1 MASYP
6 HLFSPIQLGNLEL
19 PNRIVHV
26 PTDISSSHADGEV
39 SERDIHHHADI
50 ARGGTG
56 FIIVG
61 ATTPDMATGRP
72 TVTCLVADGD
82 NYIPGLARL
91 AESMHR
97 YGAKCAV
104 QLQHPGR
111 QCAIPRYNTL
121 GATDRVLKLPWSAGH
136 EIVYENAEEHGKEI
150 RAASIAEILE
160 LVDLFS
166 EAAWR
171 VKQAGFDAVELH
183 AAHGYL
189 LSEFMSPFLNM
200 RTDRFGGSFENR
212 MRFPLAVIDAIQK
225 KCGRSF
231 PVLVRYSF
239 DEWYAGG
246 RGAEEGVEI
255 ARVLERAGCAAVD
268 LSMGM
273 QESPG
278 AGFDPM
284 QYPQGWATY
293 AAEAVKQVVRIPV
306 ITSHSLRDPD
316 YCEQILAE
324 GKTDLVGLA
333 RQLLA
338 DPYWPVKAQF
348 GRVKSIRRCIS
359 CLGGC
364 WQESLMAKH
373 EIACSIN
380 AACGNP
386 AYAAMTRTERPVRVA
401 VVGGGPAGMEAARIA
416 TERGHLVTLFEA
428 SGELGGAL
436 KYVCLVP
443 GKEKMRWYLDW
454 IRDQVLDLHVEV
466 RLNHAP
472 TVDEL
477 RSFDLVLNAT
487 GARSYVPD
495 VVGDASRVV
504 PFEES
509 MACPKVACE
518 CHPGGRRMRKL
529 GQRVLLWGDGY
540 AAADTAA
547 FLAGIGREVT
557 IVTEN
562 REFAAECEVIHM
574 YVLRKRFA
582 QGDAEVLESRPYR
595 HPVTVLTSTTVAE
608 IGDGEVVLRDKDFA
622 RSTLAVD
629 DVVTCHLQPVA
640 ELATELRAAGVHVL
654 SVGDAV
660 RPRNLYHAVREGSAF
675 GLAVD
680 EHLLFNP
687 NHAILNELPID
698 VLGQLTR
705 DEGPAYSARQ
715 LAVLAAAGGPA
726 AAGEPA
732 GEPARG

>member
-1 MASYP
+1 MTPYP
-6 HLFSPIQLGNLEL
+6 HLFSPIQLGGLEL

-39 SERDIHHHADI
+39 SERDIAHHAEI

-61 ATTPDMATGRP
+61 ATTPDSKTGRP

-111 QCAIPRYNTL
+111 QSAMPRYNTL
-121 GATDRVLKLPWSAGH
+121 GANDRVLKLPWSAGH
-136 EIVYENAEEHGKEI
+136 EIVYENAEEKGKEI
-150 RAASIAEILE
+150 RAASVEEILE
-160 LVDLFS
+160 LTDLFS

-189 LSEFMSPFLNM
+189 LSEFMSPFLNR
-200 RTDRFGGSFENR
+200 RTDRFGGSLENR
-212 MRFPLAVIDAIQK
+212 MRFPLAVVDSIQK

-239 DEWYAGG
+239 DEWCEGG
-246 RGAEEGVEI
+246 RGLEEGVEI
-255 ARVLERAGCAAVD
+255 ARILERAGCAAVD

-293 AAEAVKQVVRIPV
+293 AAEAVKGAIRIPV

-333 RQLLA
+333 RALLA
-338 DPYWPVKAQF
+338 DPYWPVKAQY
-348 GRVKSIRRCIS
+348 GREKQIRRCIS

-364 WQESLMAKH
+364 WQESMMAKK

-380 AACGNP
+380 AACGDP
-386 AYAAMTRTERPVRVA
+386 AYARMTRTSAPVRVA
-401 VVGGGPAGMEAARIA
+401 VVGGGPAGMEAARVA
-416 TERGHLVTLFEA
+416 TERGHLVTLFEQ
-428 SGELGGAL
+428 SGELGGAM

-454 IRDQVLDLHVEV
+454 IRGQLLDLHVDV
-466 RLNHAP
+466 RLGHAP

-477 RSFDLVLNAT
+477 RGYDLVLNAT
-487 GARSYVPD
+487 GAVSYVPD
-495 VVGDASRVV
+495 VIGDTERVV
-504 PFEES
+504 PFEEL

-518 CHPGGRRMRKL
+518 CHPGGRKMRKL
-529 GQRVLLWGDGY
+529 GARVLLWGDGY

-547 FLAGIGREVT
+547 FLASIGKEVT
-557 IVTEN
+557 IVTEQP
-562 REFAAECEVIHM
+562 EFGSELEVIHM

-582 QGDAEVLESRPYR
+582 QGDAEVLDSRPYK
-595 HPVTVLTSTTVAE
+595 HPVTVITGTTVHE
-608 IGDGEVVLRDKDFA
+608 IRAGEVVLQDRDFT
-622 RSTLAVD
+622 RTTLEVD
-629 DVVTCHLQPVA
+629 DVVTCHVRPETALFTA
-640 ELATELRAAGVHVL
+640 LRAAGVASSTSAIR
-654 SVGDAV
+654 SVRGICTGRSRRA
-660 RPRNLYHAVREGSAF
+660 RASGWRSTSIGSS
-675 GLAVD
+675 
-680 EHLLFNP
+680 
-687 NHAILNELPID
+687 
-698 VLGQLTR
+698 TR
-705 DEGPAYSARQ
+705 TTPSSTSSRWTSSAS
-715 LAVLAAAGGPA
+715 
-726 AAGEPA
+726 
-732 GEPARG
+732 

>member
-1 MASYP
+1 MAQFP
-6 HLFSPIQLGNLEL
+6 HLFSPIQLGHLEL

-39 SERDIHHHADI
+39 SERDIHHHAEI

-61 ATTPDMATGRP
+61 ATTPDMRTGRP

-97 YGAKCAV
+97 YGARCAV

-111 QCAIPRYNTL
+111 QSAIPRYNTL
-121 GATDRVLKLPWSAGH
+121 GANDRVLKLPWSAGH
-136 EIVYENAEEHGKEI
+136 EIVYENAEEKGKPV
-150 RAASIAEILE
+150 RAATTEEILE
-160 LVDLFS
+160 LIDLFS

-189 LSEFMSPFLNM
+189 LSEFMSPLLNR
-200 RTDRFGGSFENR
+200 RTDRFGGDFENR
-212 MRFPLAVIDAIQK
+212 MRLPLAIIDQIHK
-225 KCGRSF
+225 KCGAGF

-239 DEWYAGG
+239 EEWVPGG
-246 RGAEEGVEI
+246 RTLEEGVEI
-255 ARVLERAGCAAVD
+255 ARVLERAGCAAID
-268 LSMGM
+268 ISMGI

-284 QYPQGWATY
+284 PYPQGWSVY
-293 AAEAVKQVVRIPV
+293 AAEAVKRAVRIPV
-306 ITSHSLRDPD
+306 IVSHSLRDPE

-324 GKTDLVGLA
+324 GRTDLVGLS

-338 DPYWPVKAQF
+338 DPYWPVKAQY

-364 WQESLMAKH
+364 WQESLMAKK

-386 AYAAMTRTERPVRVA
+386 AYAAMARTSRPVRVA

-416 TERGHLVTLFEA
+416 TERGHQVTLFEQA
-428 SGELGGAL
+428 GELGGAL
-436 KYVCLVP
+436 LFCCLVP

-454 IRDQVLDLHVEV
+454 IRNQLLDLHVEI

-472 TVDEL
+472 TLAEL
-477 RSFDLVLNAT
+477 REFEVVLNAT
-487 GARSYVPD
+487 GAVSYVPD
-495 VVGDASRVV
+495 VLGERERVI
-504 PFEES
+504 PFEAA
-509 MACPKVACE
+509 MACPKIACE
-518 CHPGGRRMRKL
+518 CYPGGRRLHKL
-529 GQRVLLWGDGY
+529 GTRVLLWGDHY

-547 FLAGIGREVT
+547 FLAHIGKRVT
-557 IVTEN
+557 IVTEK
-562 REFAAECEVIHM
+562 REFAADCEVIHM
-574 YVLRKRFA
+574 YVLGKRFA
-582 QGDAEVLESRPYR
+582 QSDAEVLHSRPYKY
-595 HPVTVLTSTTVAE
+595 PVTVITETTVREVRA
-608 IGDGEVVLRDKDFA
+608 GAVVLEDRAF
-622 RSTLAVD
+622 RRTTLDVD
-629 DVVTCHLQPVA
+629 DVVSCHTRPVGG
-640 ELATELRAAGVHVL
+640 LFDELRAAGVPVV

-675 GLAVD
+675 GLALD
-680 EHLLFNP
+680 ERMLFNP
-687 NHAILNELPID
+687 NHAIIDELPID

-705 DEGPAYSARQ
+705 PEGPAYSQRQ
-715 LAVLAAAGGPA
+715 MLALTAAVGSE
-726 AAGEPA
+726 GERVP
-732 GEPARG
+732 

>member
-1 MASYP
+1 MASFP
-6 HLFSPIQLGNLEL
+6 HLFSPIELGNLTL

-39 SERDIHHHADI
+39 SERDIHHHGDI

-61 ATTPDMATGRP
+61 ATTPDMKSGRP

-82 NYIPGLARL
+82 NYVPGLARL

-136 EIVYENAEEHGKEI
+136 EIIYENAEEKGKEI
-150 RAASIAEILE
+150 REASIPEILE

-212 MRFPLAVIDAIQK
+212 MRFPLAVVDSIHK
-225 KCGRSF
+225 KCGKAF

-255 ARVLERAGCAAVD
+255 ARVLERAGCAGVD

-284 QYPQGWATY
+284 HYPQGWATY
-293 AAEAVKQVVRIPV
+293 AAEAVKGAVRIPV

-316 YCEQILAE
+316 YCDQIIAE

-338 DPYWPVKAQF
+338 DPYWPVKAQL
-348 GRVKSIRRCIS
+348 GRVRQIRRCIS

-386 AYAAMTRTERPVRVA
+386 AFAAMRRADRPVKVA
-401 VVGGGPAGMEAARIA
+401 VVGGGPAGMEAARVA
-416 TERGHLVTLFEA
+416 TERGHHVTLLEREA
-428 SGELGGAL
+428 ELGGAL
-436 KYVCLVP
+436 KYVCMVP

-454 IRDQVLDLHVEV
+454 IRDQLLELHVDI
-466 RLNHAP
+466 RLAHAP

-477 RSFDLVLNAT
+477 RDFDIVLNAT
-487 GARSYVPD
+487 GARSFVPP
-495 VVGDASRVV
+495 VVGDTARVV
-504 PFEES
+504 PFEET
-509 MACPKVACE
+509 MACPKISCE
-518 CHPGGRRMRKL
+518 CHPGGRKMHKL
-529 GQRVLLWGDGY
+529 GARVLLWGDHY
-540 AAADTAA
+540 AATDTAA
-547 FLAGIGREVT
+547 WLADIGREVT

-562 REFAAECEVIHM
+562 REFAAETEVIHL

-582 QGDAEVLESRPYR
+582 QGDAEVLSSRPYK
-595 HPVTVLTSTTVAE
+595 HPVTVLTNTTVVE
-608 IGDGEVVLRDKDFA
+608 IRDGEVVLQDKDFR
-622 RSTLAVD
+622 RSTIQVD
-629 DVVTCHLQPVA
+629 DIVTCHTRPVL
-640 ELATELRAAGVHVL
+640 ELFDELTAAGIPVL
-654 SVGDAV
+654 NVGDSV
-660 RPRNLYHAVREGSAF
+660 RPRNLYHAVKEGSGF
-675 GLAVD
+675 GLEVD

-687 NHAILNELPID
+687 NGAILNDLPLD
-698 VLGQLTR
+698 VLAQLTR
-705 DEGPAYSARQ
+705 EEGPSYTAERMRQ
-715 LAVLAAAGGPA
+715 LMEAARNGSEADLATVG
-726 AAGEPA
+726 
-732 GEPARG
+732 R

>member
-1 MASYP
+1 MALYP
-6 HLFSPIQLGNLEL
+6 NLFSPIELGNLTL
-19 PNRIVHV
+19 ANRIVHV

-39 SERDIHHHADI
+39 SERDIHHHGDI

-61 ATTPDMATGRP
+61 ATTPDMKTGRP

-136 EIVYENAEEHGKEI
+136 EIIYENAEEKGKEI
-150 RAASIAEILE
+150 REASIAEILE

-171 VKQAGFDAVELH
+171 IKQAGFDAVELH

-212 MRFPLAVIDAIQK
+212 MRFPLAVVDSIQK

-231 PVLVRYSF
+231 PLLVRYSF
-239 DEWYAGG
+239 DEWCEGG
-246 RGAEEGVEI
+246 RGLEEGIEI

-284 QYPQGWATY
+284 HYPQGWATY

-338 DPYWPVKAQF
+338 DPYWPVKAQY
-348 GRVKSIRRCIS
+348 GRVKQIRRCIS

-364 WQESLMAKH
+364 WQESLMAKK

-380 AACGNP
+380 AACGDP
-386 AYAAMTRTERPVRVA
+386 AYAEMRLSAKPVRVA

-416 TERGHLVTLFEA
+416 TERGHLVTLFEK
-428 SGELGGAL
+428 SGELGGAM

-454 IRDQVLDLHVEV
+454 IRDQLVDLHVEI

-472 TVDEL
+472 TVEEL
-477 RSFDLVLNAT
+477 GAFDVVLNAT
-487 GARSYVPD
+487 GATSYVPE
-495 VVGDASRVV
+495 VIGDTTRVV

-529 GQRVLLWGDGY
+529 GARVLLWGDGY

-547 FLAGIGREVT
+547 FLASAGKQVT

-562 REFAAECEVIHM
+562 REFGSELEVIHL
-574 YVLRKRFA
+574 YVELKRFA
-582 QGDAEVLESRPYR
+582 QGDAEVLHSRPYKF
-595 HPVTVLTSTTVAE
+595 PVTVITNSTVHE
-608 IGDGEVVLRDKDFA
+608 IRDGGVVLQDKDFN
-622 RSTLAVD
+622 RSVLEVD
-629 DVVTCHLQPVA
+629 DVVTCHVRSDTTLFA
-640 ELATELRAAGVHVL
+640 ELRAAGIRVIN
-654 SVGDAV
+654 VGDSV
-660 RPRNLYHAVREGSAF
+660 RPRNLYWAVKEGSGF

-687 NHAILNELPID
+687 NHAILNELPMD

-705 DEGPAYSARQ
+705 DEGPSYTAREMIA
-715 LAVLAAAGGPA
+715 LATAESGNGTRTAAKT
-726 AAGEPA
+726 
-732 GEPARG
+732 